1 VELFDVGDFGV
12 VVSLSLSCSPPRPW
26 GCLRKI
32 SGKWVYLFLVG
43 VTSCVDE
50 SLAIGGVTVSR
61 IGVVTSGGD
70 APGMNAAIRAVV
82 RIAYSKNLE
91 VLGFERGWEGL
102 VTNTFRRLT
111 PRSVGGIL
119 HLGGT
124 ILHTVRCLEFK
135 KREGVRKAAETLA
148 SNSVAGLIV
157 IGGDGSFRGALELSE
172 EAEALIVG
180 IPATIDND
188 VFGTDETIGF
198 DTAVN
203 TAVTEI
209 DKIRDTAISH
219 ERVFIVEVMGRKR
232 GFLAST
238 VGLTVGAEIILV
250 PEVPYEKETILKT
263 LKENSA
269 KGKKSGIIVAAEGI
283 GDTSKLAREVEEK
296 TGAEARLS
304 VLGYAQRGGSP
315 TARSRLLANL
325 FADKAVEL
333 LLEERRN
340 RIVGLQKGI
349 ITSIE
354 LEKSCKTEKP
364 LDLSLLRLADVL
376 AT

>member
-1 VELFDVGDFGV
+1 L
-12 VVSLSLSCSPPRPW
+12 
-26 GCLRKI
+26 KN
-32 SGKWVYLFLVG
+32 
-43 VTSCVDE
+43 
-50 SLAIGGVTVSR
+50 

-82 RIAYSKNLE
+82 RIAYSKDFR

-102 VTNTFRRLT
+102 MTNVFETLT

-124 ILHTVRCLEFK
+124 ILYTSRCPRFR
-135 KREGVRKAAETLA
+135 KREGAREAAVTLA
-148 SNSVAGLIV
+148 SNNVGGLVV
-157 IGGDGSFRGALELSE
+157 IGGNGSFRGASGLSKE
-172 EAEALIVG
+172 TDTLIVG
-180 IPATIDND
+180 VPATIDND

-232 GFLAST
+232 GFLALT

-250 PEVPYEKETILKT
+250 PEVGYEKEKIFKT

-269 KGKKSGIIVAAEGI
+269 KGKRSGIIVAAEGI
-283 GDTSKLAREVEEK
+283 GDTRKLAGEIEEN
-296 TGAEARLS
+296 TGAEVRLS
-304 VLGYAQRGGSP
+304 VLGYAQRGGNP
-315 TARSRLLANL
+315 TARSRLLASL

-333 LLEERRN
+333 LSKGQGD
-340 RIVGLQKGI
+340 RIVGLQKGRV
-349 ITSIE
+349 TSIE

-364 LDLSLLRLADVL
+364 LDLNLLKLANIL